1 LQELALS
8 RRPRSCIRH
17 DGSPHTLPRAEKG
30 LFATSDSHR
39 AELMVNMS
47 NNLPRHSDD
56 ALPKSPAASGGISR
70 LLWNAAGTFFLSL
83 GIVGIVIPLLPTTPF
98 LLLAAACYLRGS
110 ARMHRWILTN
120 RYFGEYLRDYQAGR
134 GMPWKNKIVT
144 VSLLWAVIAFSA
156 VFATSSTIIRIVL
169 LVVAV
174 GVTIHILTLKTKRKE
189 PSHGRESWP
198 GNEKES

>member
-1 LQELALS
+1 
-8 RRPRSCIRH
+8 
-17 DGSPHTLPRAEKG
+17 
-30 LFATSDSHR
+30 
-39 AELMVNMS
+39 MS

-56 ALPKSPAASGGISR
+56 ALPKSPAASGGIAR

-98 LLLAAACYLRGS
+98 LLLAASCYLRGS

-120 RYFGEYLRDYQAGR
+120 NYFGEYLRDYQAGR
-134 GMPWKNKIVT
+134 GMPWKVKILT

-174 GVTIHILTLKTKRKE
+174 GVTVHILTLKTKRNE

-198 GNEKES
+198 ANEKES